1 MGYSEDQLKAI
12 EHGQGPAMVLAG
24 PGSGKTTVITRRILQ
39 LLKNGVPA
47 SEILVITF
55 TKDAALEMEG
65 RFRKLL
71 LEDQRLHPNQQEF
84 QGNVTFGTFHSV
96 FFQILRL
103 TYQLTAENI
112 IKDRDKKLILREILE
127 EENVDAGYDAEFFRM
142 LLSEISRAKSSGASM
157 QDHRQNPGNLSAR
170 EHYSHCDRHILPR
183 PYFAKS
189 MKDHET
195 KADGASV
202 FHSSLLED
210 EKFERIF
217 HRYTARLRAQRL
229 LDFDDMLSM
238 CYELLTTNK
247 EARHKWQS
255 VYRYILVDE
264 FQDINPVQYAV
275 TRILALPENNLFIV
289 GDDDQSIYHFR
300 GADPSIML
308 GFPRDYPAT
317 KTIVLGKNFRSRTE
331 IVRFSGNLIRKN
343 KKRYEKRVDA
353 VRGQGGS
360 VLLYHVDSMEKQS
373 QAVLSLINASIRAG
387 VPKDKIAILFR
398 ATSQARPLLPILMKQ
413 GIPYVMKE
421 KVKNIY
427 ESVPALDMIAYLR
440 LATGTGARRDFLR
453 IMNRPVRYIKRA
465 AVQERN
471 MSFEALLCFYQDK
484 PWMLERLRT
493 LQTDLRAIAMLPTAA
508 ALVYIRKKIGYENF
522 LKETD
527 NARFRDHLEIL
538 DEITETATEHPDPKE
553 WLRFTEDMGEL
564 LSQQGS
570 HESTNQTG
578 AQQSGAGVGGASGG
592 GLGKTGHGQT
602 QNEDTGA
609 IRLMTYHAS
618 KGLEFDTVI
627 LPDCCEGVTPYNK
640 AVSQDEIEE
649 ERRSF
654 FVACTRAKE
663 KLHILFTDLRYSK
676 SCTASRFITEGR
688 YA

>member
-1 MGYSEDQLKAI
+1 MGWPLHRRRQDSMGYSEDQLKAI

-142 LLSEISRAKSSGASM
+142 LLSEISRMKNSGGS
-157 QDHRQNPGNLSAR
+157 L
-170 EHYSHCDRHILPR
+170 
-183 PYFAKS
+183 
-189 MKDHET
+189 
-195 KADGASV
+195 V

-210 EKFERIF
+210 EKFHRIF
-217 HRYTARLRAQRL
+217 QTYTARLRAQRL

-471 MSFEALLCFYQDK
+471 MSFEALLRFYQDK

-564 LSQQGS
+564 FSQQGS

>member
-39 LLKNGVPA
+39 LIINGVPA

-142 LLSEISRAKSSGASM
+142 LLSEISRMKNSGGS
-157 QDHRQNPGNLSAR
+157 L
-170 EHYSHCDRHILPR
+170 
-183 PYFAKS
+183 
-189 MKDHET
+189 
-195 KADGASV
+195 V

-210 EKFERIF
+210 EKFHRIF
-217 HRYTARLRAQRL
+217 QTYTARLRAQRL

-471 MSFEALLCFYQDK
+471 MSFEALLRFYQDK

-564 LSQQGS
+564 FSQQGS

-654 FVACTRAKE
+654 FVACSRAKE

>member
-1 MGYSEDQLKAI
+1 MHRRRQDSMGYSEDQLKAI

-142 LLSEISRAKSSGASM
+142 LLSEISRMKNSGGS
-157 QDHRQNPGNLSAR
+157 L
-170 EHYSHCDRHILPR
+170 
-183 PYFAKS
+183 
-189 MKDHET
+189 
-195 KADGASV
+195 V

-210 EKFERIF
+210 EKFHRIF
-217 HRYTARLRAQRL
+217 QTYTARLRAQRL

-238 CYELLTTNK
+238 CYELLTTNP

-471 MSFEALLCFYQDK
+471 MSFEALLRFYQDK

-564 LSQQGS
+564 FSQQGS

>member
-1 MGYSEDQLKAI
+1 MGWPLHRRRQDSMGYSEDQLKAI

-142 LLSEISRAKSSGASM
+142 LLSEISRMKNSGGS
-157 QDHRQNPGNLSAR
+157 L
-170 EHYSHCDRHILPR
+170 
-183 PYFAKS
+183 
-189 MKDHET
+189 
-195 KADGASV
+195 V

-210 EKFERIF
+210 EKFHRIF
-217 HRYTARLRAQRL
+217 QTYTARLRAQRL

-471 MSFEALLCFYQDK
+471 MSFEALLRFYQDK

>member
-1 MGYSEDQLKAI
+1 MGWPLHRRRQDSMGYSEDQLKAI

-142 LLSEISRAKSSGASM
+142 LLSEISRMKNSGGS
-157 QDHRQNPGNLSAR
+157 L
-170 EHYSHCDRHILPR
+170 
-183 PYFAKS
+183 
-189 MKDHET
+189 
-195 KADGASV
+195 V

-210 EKFERIF
+210 EKFHRIF
-217 HRYTARLRAQRL
+217 QTYTARLRAQRL

-238 CYELLTTNK
+238 CYELLTTNP

-471 MSFEALLCFYQDK
+471 MSFEALLRFYQDK

>member
-1 MGYSEDQLKAI
+1 MGWPLHRRRQDSMGYSEDQLKAI

-142 LLSEISRAKSSGASM
+142 LLSEISRMKNSGGS
-157 QDHRQNPGNLSAR
+157 L
-170 EHYSHCDRHILPR
+170 
-183 PYFAKS
+183 
-189 MKDHET
+189 
-195 KADGASV
+195 V

-210 EKFERIF
+210 EKFHRIF
-217 HRYTARLRAQRL
+217 QTYTARLRAQRL

-317 KTIVLGKNFRSRTE
+317 KTIVLGKNFRSRAE
-331 IVRFSGNLIRKN
+331 IVRFSGNLIGKN
-343 KKRYEKRVDA
+343 KKRYEKRVEA

-373 QAVLSLINASIRAG
+373 QAVLSLIKASIRAG

-453 IMNRPVRYIKRA
+453 IMNRPVRYIKRT
-465 AVQERN
+465 AVQDRN
-471 MSFEALLCFYQDK
+471 MSFEALLRFYQDK

-564 LSQQGS
+564 FSQQGS

>member
-142 LLSEISRAKSSGASM
+142 LLSEISRMKNSGGS
-157 QDHRQNPGNLSAR
+157 L
-170 EHYSHCDRHILPR
+170 
-183 PYFAKS
+183 
-189 MKDHET
+189 
-195 KADGASV
+195 V

-210 EKFERIF
+210 EKFHRIF
-217 HRYTARLRAQRL
+217 QTYTARLRAQRL

-471 MSFEALLCFYQDK
+471 MSFEALLRFYQDK

-564 LSQQGS
+564 FSQQGS

-640 AVSQDEIEE
+640 AVSQEEIEE

>member
-142 LLSEISRAKSSGASM
+142 LLSEISRMKNSGGS
-157 QDHRQNPGNLSAR
+157 L
-170 EHYSHCDRHILPR
+170 
-183 PYFAKS
+183 
-189 MKDHET
+189 
-195 KADGASV
+195 V

-210 EKFERIF
+210 EKFHRIF
-217 HRYTARLRAQRL
+217 QTYTARLRAQRL

-471 MSFEALLCFYQDK
+471 MSFEALLRFYQDK

-564 LSQQGS
+564 FSQQGS

>member
-142 LLSEISRAKSSGASM
+142 LLSEISRMKNSGGS
-157 QDHRQNPGNLSAR
+157 L
-170 EHYSHCDRHILPR
+170 
-183 PYFAKS
+183 
-189 MKDHET
+189 
-195 KADGASV
+195 V

-210 EKFERIF
+210 EKFHRIF
-217 HRYTARLRAQRL
+217 QTYTARLRAQRL

-238 CYELLTTNK
+238 CYELLTTNP

-255 VYRYILVDE
+255 IYRYILVDE

-453 IMNRPVRYIKRA
+453 IMNRPVRYIKRT
-465 AVQERN
+465 AVQDRN

>member
-1 MGYSEDQLKAI
+1 MGWPLHRRRQDSMGYSEDQLKAI

-142 LLSEISRAKSSGASM
+142 LLSEISRMKNSGGS
-157 QDHRQNPGNLSAR
+157 L
-170 EHYSHCDRHILPR
+170 
-183 PYFAKS
+183 
-189 MKDHET
+189 
-195 KADGASV
+195 V

-210 EKFERIF
+210 EKFHRIF
-217 HRYTARLRAQRL
+217 QTYTARLRAQRL

-453 IMNRPVRYIKRA
+453 IMNRPVRYIKRT
-465 AVQERN
+465 AVQDRN
-471 MSFEALLCFYQDK
+471 MSFEALLRFYQDK

-564 LSQQGS
+564 FSQQGS

>member
-142 LLSEISRAKSSGASM
+142 LLSEISRMKNSGGS
-157 QDHRQNPGNLSAR
+157 L
-170 EHYSHCDRHILPR
+170 
-183 PYFAKS
+183 
-189 MKDHET
+189 
-195 KADGASV
+195 V

-210 EKFERIF
+210 EKFHRIF
-217 HRYTARLRAQRL
+217 QTYTARLRAQRL

-471 MSFEALLCFYQDK
+471 MSFEALLRFYQDK

-538 DEITETATEHPDPKE
+538 DEITETATEHSDPKE

-564 LSQQGS
+564 FSQQGS

>member
-1 MGYSEDQLKAI
+1 MGWPLHRRRQDSMGYSEDQLKAI

-142 LLSEISRAKSSGASM
+142 LLSEISRMKNSGGS
-157 QDHRQNPGNLSAR
+157 L
-170 EHYSHCDRHILPR
+170 
-183 PYFAKS
+183 
-189 MKDHET
+189 
-195 KADGASV
+195 V

-210 EKFERIF
+210 EKFHRIF
-217 HRYTARLRAQRL
+217 QTYTARLRAQRL

-317 KTIVLGKNFRSRTE
+317 KTIVLGKNFRSRAE
-331 IVRFSGNLIRKN
+331 IVRFSGNLIGKN

-360 VLLYHVDSMEKQS
+360 VLLYHVDSVEKQS

-471 MSFEALLCFYQDK
+471 MSFEALLRFYQDK

>member
-142 LLSEISRAKSSGASM
+142 LLSEISRMKNSGGS
-157 QDHRQNPGNLSAR
+157 L
-170 EHYSHCDRHILPR
+170 
-183 PYFAKS
+183 
-189 MKDHET
+189 
-195 KADGASV
+195 V

-210 EKFERIF
+210 EKFHRIF
-217 HRYTARLRAQRL
+217 QTYTARLRAQRL

-238 CYELLTTNK
+238 CYELLTTNP

-471 MSFEALLCFYQDK
+471 MSFEALLRFYQDK

>member
-1 MGYSEDQLKAI
+1 MHRRRQDSMGYSEDQLKAI

-142 LLSEISRAKSSGASM
+142 LLSEISRMKNSGGS
-157 QDHRQNPGNLSAR
+157 L
-170 EHYSHCDRHILPR
+170 
-183 PYFAKS
+183 
-189 MKDHET
+189 
-195 KADGASV
+195 V

-210 EKFERIF
+210 EKFHRIF
-217 HRYTARLRAQRL
+217 QTYTARLRAQRL

-453 IMNRPVRYIKRA
+453 IMNRPVRYIKRT
-465 AVQERN
+465 AVQDRN

-564 LSQQGS
+564 FSQQGS

>member
-142 LLSEISRAKSSGASM
+142 LLSEISRMKNSGGS
-157 QDHRQNPGNLSAR
+157 L
-170 EHYSHCDRHILPR
+170 
-183 PYFAKS
+183 
-189 MKDHET
+189 
-195 KADGASV
+195 V

-210 EKFERIF
+210 EKFHRIF
-217 HRYTARLRAQRL
+217 QTYTARLRAQRL

-471 MSFEALLCFYQDK
+471 MSFEALLRFYQDK

-538 DEITETATEHPDPKE
+538 DEITETATEHSDPKE

>member
-142 LLSEISRAKSSGASM
+142 LLSEISRMKNSGGS
-157 QDHRQNPGNLSAR
+157 L
-170 EHYSHCDRHILPR
+170 
-183 PYFAKS
+183 
-189 MKDHET
+189 
-195 KADGASV
+195 V

-210 EKFERIF
+210 EKFHRIF
-217 HRYTARLRAQRL
+217 QTYTARLRAQRL

-238 CYELLTTNK
+238 CYELLTTNP

-453 IMNRPVRYIKRA
+453 IMNRPVRYIKRT
-465 AVQERN
+465 AVQDRN

-578 AQQSGAGVGGASGG
+578 AQQSGTGVGGASGG

>member
-142 LLSEISRAKSSGASM
+142 LLSEISRMKNSGGS
-157 QDHRQNPGNLSAR
+157 L
-170 EHYSHCDRHILPR
+170 
-183 PYFAKS
+183 
-189 MKDHET
+189 
-195 KADGASV
+195 V

-210 EKFERIF
+210 EKFHRIF
-217 HRYTARLRAQRL
+217 QTYTARLRAQRL

-471 MSFEALLCFYQDK
+471 MSFEALLRFYQDK

-564 LSQQGS
+564 FSQQGS

-578 AQQSGAGVGGASGG
+578 AQQSGTGVGGASGG

>member
-1 MGYSEDQLKAI
+1 MHRRRQDSMGYSEDQLKAI

-142 LLSEISRAKSSGASM
+142 LLSEISRMKNSGGS
-157 QDHRQNPGNLSAR
+157 L
-170 EHYSHCDRHILPR
+170 
-183 PYFAKS
+183 
-189 MKDHET
+189 
-195 KADGASV
+195 V

-210 EKFERIF
+210 EKFHRIF
-217 HRYTARLRAQRL
+217 QTYTARLRAQRL

-471 MSFEALLCFYQDK
+471 MSFEALLRFYQDK

-564 LSQQGS
+564 FSQQGS

>member
-142 LLSEISRAKSSGASM
+142 LLSEISRMKNSGGS
-157 QDHRQNPGNLSAR
+157 L
-170 EHYSHCDRHILPR
+170 
-183 PYFAKS
+183 
-189 MKDHET
+189 
-195 KADGASV
+195 V

-210 EKFERIF
+210 EKFHRIF
-217 HRYTARLRAQRL
+217 QTYTARLRAQRL

-317 KTIVLGKNFRSRTE
+317 KTIVLGKNFRSRAE
-331 IVRFSGNLIRKN
+331 IVRFSGNLIGKN

-360 VLLYHVDSMEKQS
+360 VLLYHVDSVEKQS

-471 MSFEALLCFYQDK
+471 MSFEALLRFYQDK

>member
-1 MGYSEDQLKAI
+1 MGWPLHRRRQDSMGYSEDQLKAI

-142 LLSEISRAKSSGASM
+142 LLSEISRMKNSGGS
-157 QDHRQNPGNLSAR
+157 L
-170 EHYSHCDRHILPR
+170 
-183 PYFAKS
+183 
-189 MKDHET
+189 
-195 KADGASV
+195 V

-210 EKFERIF
+210 EKFHRIF
-217 HRYTARLRAQRL
+217 QTYTARLRAQRL

-471 MSFEALLCFYQDK
+471 MSFEALLRFYQDK

-564 LSQQGS
+564 FSQQGS

-578 AQQSGAGVGGASGG
+578 AQQSGTGVGGASGG
-592 GLGKTGHGQT
+592 GLGKTGHRQT

>member
-142 LLSEISRAKSSGASM
+142 LLSEISRMKNSGGS
-157 QDHRQNPGNLSAR
+157 L
-170 EHYSHCDRHILPR
+170 
-183 PYFAKS
+183 
-189 MKDHET
+189 
-195 KADGASV
+195 V

-210 EKFERIF
+210 EKFHRIF
-217 HRYTARLRAQRL
+217 QTYTARLRAQRL

-453 IMNRPVRYIKRA
+453 IMNRPVRYIKRT
-465 AVQERN
+465 AVQDRN
-471 MSFEALLCFYQDK
+471 MSFEALLRFYQDK

-564 LSQQGS
+564 FSQQGS

>member
-1 MGYSEDQLKAI
+1 
-12 EHGQGPAMVLAG
+12 MVLAG

-142 LLSEISRAKSSGASM
+142 LLSEISRMKNSGGS
-157 QDHRQNPGNLSAR
+157 L
-170 EHYSHCDRHILPR
+170 
-183 PYFAKS
+183 
-189 MKDHET
+189 
-195 KADGASV
+195 V

-210 EKFERIF
+210 EKFHRIF
-217 HRYTARLRAQRL
+217 QTYTARLRAQRL

-238 CYELLTTNK
+238 CYELLTTNP

-471 MSFEALLCFYQDK
+471 MSFEALLRFYQDK

>member
-1 MGYSEDQLKAI
+1 MGWPLHRRRQDSMGYSEDQLKAI

-142 LLSEISRAKSSGASM
+142 LLSEISRMKNSGGS
-157 QDHRQNPGNLSAR
+157 L
-170 EHYSHCDRHILPR
+170 
-183 PYFAKS
+183 
-189 MKDHET
+189 
-195 KADGASV
+195 V

-210 EKFERIF
+210 EKFHRIF
-217 HRYTARLRAQRL
+217 QTYTARLRAQRL

-471 MSFEALLCFYQDK
+471 MSFEALLRFYQDK

-564 LSQQGS
+564 FSQQGS

-640 AVSQDEIEE
+640 AVSQEEIEE

>member
-1 MGYSEDQLKAI
+1 MGWPLHRRRQDSMGYSEDQLKAI

-142 LLSEISRAKSSGASM
+142 LLSEISRMKNSGGS
-157 QDHRQNPGNLSAR
+157 L
-170 EHYSHCDRHILPR
+170 
-183 PYFAKS
+183 
-189 MKDHET
+189 
-195 KADGASV
+195 V

-210 EKFERIF
+210 EKFHRIF
-217 HRYTARLRAQRL
+217 QTYTARLRAQRL

-471 MSFEALLCFYQDK
+471 MSFEALLRFYQDK

-564 LSQQGS
+564 FSQQGS

-578 AQQSGAGVGGASGG
+578 AQQSGTGVGGASGG

>member
-142 LLSEISRAKSSGASM
+142 LLSEISRMKNSGGS
-157 QDHRQNPGNLSAR
+157 L
-170 EHYSHCDRHILPR
+170 
-183 PYFAKS
+183 
-189 MKDHET
+189 
-195 KADGASV
+195 V

-210 EKFERIF
+210 EKFHRIF
-217 HRYTARLRAQRL
+217 QTYTARLRAQRL

-317 KTIVLGKNFRSRTE
+317 KTIVLGKNFRSRAE
-331 IVRFSGNLIRKN
+331 IVRFSGNLIGKN

-360 VLLYHVDSMEKQS
+360 VLLYHVDSVEKQS

-471 MSFEALLCFYQDK
+471 MSFEALLRFYQDK

-578 AQQSGAGVGGASGG
+578 AQQSGTGVGGASGG

>member
-1 MGYSEDQLKAI
+1 MHRRRQDSMGYSEDQLKAI

-142 LLSEISRAKSSGASM
+142 LLSEISRMKNSGGS
-157 QDHRQNPGNLSAR
+157 L
-170 EHYSHCDRHILPR
+170 
-183 PYFAKS
+183 
-189 MKDHET
+189 
-195 KADGASV
+195 V

-210 EKFERIF
+210 EKFHRIF
-217 HRYTARLRAQRL
+217 QTYTARLRAQRL

-471 MSFEALLCFYQDK
+471 MSFEALLRFYQDK

>member
-1 MGYSEDQLKAI
+1 
-12 EHGQGPAMVLAG
+12 MVLAG

-142 LLSEISRAKSSGASM
+142 LLSEISRMKNSGGS
-157 QDHRQNPGNLSAR
+157 L
-170 EHYSHCDRHILPR
+170 
-183 PYFAKS
+183 
-189 MKDHET
+189 
-195 KADGASV
+195 V

-210 EKFERIF
+210 EKFHRIF
-217 HRYTARLRAQRL
+217 QTYTARLRAQRL

-471 MSFEALLCFYQDK
+471 MSFEALLRFYQDK

-564 LSQQGS
+564 FSQQGS

>member
-142 LLSEISRAKSSGASM
+142 LLSEISRMKNSGGS
-157 QDHRQNPGNLSAR
+157 L
-170 EHYSHCDRHILPR
+170 
-183 PYFAKS
+183 
-189 MKDHET
+189 
-195 KADGASV
+195 V

-210 EKFERIF
+210 EKFHRIF
-217 HRYTARLRAQRL
+217 QTYTARLRAQRL

-453 IMNRPVRYIKRA
+453 IMNRPVRYIKRT
-465 AVQERN
+465 AVQDRN

-578 AQQSGAGVGGASGG
+578 AQQSGTGVGGASGG

>member
-142 LLSEISRAKSSGASM
+142 LLSEISRMKNSGGS
-157 QDHRQNPGNLSAR
+157 L
-170 EHYSHCDRHILPR
+170 
-183 PYFAKS
+183 
-189 MKDHET
+189 
-195 KADGASV
+195 V

-210 EKFERIF
+210 EKFHRIF
-217 HRYTARLRAQRL
+217 QTYTARLRAQRL

-317 KTIVLGKNFRSRTE
+317 KTIVLGKNFRSRAE
-331 IVRFSGNLIRKN
+331 IVRFSGNLIGKN

-471 MSFEALLCFYQDK
+471 MSFEALLRFYQDK

>member
-142 LLSEISRAKSSGASM
+142 LLSEISRMKNSGGS
-157 QDHRQNPGNLSAR
+157 L
-170 EHYSHCDRHILPR
+170 
-183 PYFAKS
+183 
-189 MKDHET
+189 
-195 KADGASV
+195 V

-210 EKFERIF
+210 EKFHRIF
-217 HRYTARLRAQRL
+217 QTYTARLRAQRL

-238 CYELLTTNK
+238 CYELLTTNP

-453 IMNRPVRYIKRA
+453 IMNRPVRYIKRT
-465 AVQERN
+465 AVQDRN

>member
-1 MGYSEDQLKAI
+1 MHRRRQDSMGYSEDQLKAI

-142 LLSEISRAKSSGASM
+142 LLSEISRMKNSGGS
-157 QDHRQNPGNLSAR
+157 L
-170 EHYSHCDRHILPR
+170 
-183 PYFAKS
+183 
-189 MKDHET
+189 
-195 KADGASV
+195 V

-210 EKFERIF
+210 EKFHRIF
-217 HRYTARLRAQRL
+217 QTYTARLRAQRL

-453 IMNRPVRYIKRA
+453 IMNRPVRYIKRT
-465 AVQERN
+465 AVQDRN
-471 MSFEALLCFYQDK
+471 MSFEALLRFYQDK

-564 LSQQGS
+564 FSQQGS

>member
-1 MGYSEDQLKAI
+1 MHRRRQDSMGYSEDQLKAI

-142 LLSEISRAKSSGASM
+142 LLSEISRMKNSGGS
-157 QDHRQNPGNLSAR
+157 L
-170 EHYSHCDRHILPR
+170 
-183 PYFAKS
+183 
-189 MKDHET
+189 
-195 KADGASV
+195 V

-210 EKFERIF
+210 EKFHRIF
-217 HRYTARLRAQRL
+217 QTYTARLRAQRL

-238 CYELLTTNK
+238 CYELLTTNP

-255 VYRYILVDE
+255 IYRYILVDE

-453 IMNRPVRYIKRA
+453 IMNRPVRYIKRT
-465 AVQERN
+465 AVQDRN

-564 LSQQGS
+564 FSQQGS

>member
-1 MGYSEDQLKAI
+1 MGWPLHRRRQDSMGYSEDQLKAI

-142 LLSEISRAKSSGASM
+142 LLSEISRMKNSGGS
-157 QDHRQNPGNLSAR
+157 L
-170 EHYSHCDRHILPR
+170 
-183 PYFAKS
+183 
-189 MKDHET
+189 
-195 KADGASV
+195 V

-210 EKFERIF
+210 EKFHRIF
-217 HRYTARLRAQRL
+217 QTYTARLRAQRL

-238 CYELLTTNK
+238 CYELLTTNP

-471 MSFEALLCFYQDK
+471 MSFEALLRFYQDK

-564 LSQQGS
+564 FSQQGS

>member
-142 LLSEISRAKSSGASM
+142 LLSEISRMKNSGGS
-157 QDHRQNPGNLSAR
+157 L
-170 EHYSHCDRHILPR
+170 
-183 PYFAKS
+183 
-189 MKDHET
+189 
-195 KADGASV
+195 V

-210 EKFERIF
+210 EKFHRIF
-217 HRYTARLRAQRL
+217 QTYTARLRAQRL

-413 GIPYVMKE
+413 GIPYVMK
-421 KVKNIY
+421 
-427 ESVPALDMIAYLR
+427 
-440 LATGTGARRDFLR
+440 
-453 IMNRPVRYIKRA
+453 
-465 AVQERN
+465 
-471 MSFEALLCFYQDK
+471 
-484 PWMLERLRT
+484 
-493 LQTDLRAIAMLPTAA
+493 
-508 ALVYIRKKIGYENF
+508 
-522 LKETD
+522 
-527 NARFRDHLEIL
+527 
-538 DEITETATEHPDPKE
+538 
-553 WLRFTEDMGEL
+553 
-564 LSQQGS
+564 
-570 HESTNQTG
+570 
-578 AQQSGAGVGGASGG
+578 
-592 GLGKTGHGQT
+592 
-602 QNEDTGA
+602 
-609 IRLMTYHAS
+609 
-618 KGLEFDTVI
+618 
-627 LPDCCEGVTPYNK
+627 
-640 AVSQDEIEE
+640 
-649 ERRSF
+649 
-654 FVACTRAKE
+654 
-663 KLHILFTDLRYSK
+663 
-676 SCTASRFITEGR
+676 
-688 YA
+688 

>member
-142 LLSEISRAKSSGASM
+142 LLSEISRMKNSGGS
-157 QDHRQNPGNLSAR
+157 L
-170 EHYSHCDRHILPR
+170 
-183 PYFAKS
+183 
-189 MKDHET
+189 
-195 KADGASV
+195 V

-210 EKFERIF
+210 EKFHRIF
-217 HRYTARLRAQRL
+217 QTYTARLRAQRL

-471 MSFEALLCFYQDK
+471 MSFEALLRFYQDK

>member
-1 MGYSEDQLKAI
+1 MHRRRQDSMGYSEDQLKAI

-142 LLSEISRAKSSGASM
+142 LLSEISRMKNSGGS
-157 QDHRQNPGNLSAR
+157 L
-170 EHYSHCDRHILPR
+170 
-183 PYFAKS
+183 
-189 MKDHET
+189 
-195 KADGASV
+195 V

-210 EKFERIF
+210 EKFHRIF
-217 HRYTARLRAQRL
+217 QTYTARLRAQRL

-453 IMNRPVRYIKRA
+453 IMNRPVR
-465 AVQERN
+465 N
-471 MSFEALLCFYQDK
+471 MSFEALLRFYQDK

-564 LSQQGS
+564 FSQQGS

>member
-142 LLSEISRAKSSGASM
+142 LLSEISRMKNSGGS
-157 QDHRQNPGNLSAR
+157 L
-170 EHYSHCDRHILPR
+170 
-183 PYFAKS
+183 
-189 MKDHET
+189 
-195 KADGASV
+195 V

-210 EKFERIF
+210 EKFHRIF
-217 HRYTARLRAQRL
+217 QTYTARLRAQRL

-453 IMNRPVRYIKRA
+453 IMNRPVRYIKRT
-465 AVQERN
+465 AVQDRN